1 MWEAVLDALKDS
13 AIVLP
18 FLLAIYIVI
27 ELLERNEKARRKT
40 VKLLNGKLAPL
51 VAGGIGIIPQCG
63 FSVVATDLYCSD
75 YIKTGTLVA
84 FFVATSDEALP
95 LLLTDKNTIGIVW
108 IVVLVKILYAVLLG
122 FVINIFDKRV
132 LSTETPKVEEEGC
145 CHHEVGDEEHHD
157 GNVFWNFIKHP
168 FLHTLKIF
176 IYIFV
181 INALFGILMFYASD
195 SIVQFVSKIGIW
207 QTPIVAAIGLI
218 PNCASSVIVAEMYSE
233 NIIGLP
239 AMLAGLVSNSG
250 IALAVLFKDKEHTK
264 RNLLVAGIMYLAGV
278 LIGIG
283 GELVKLLI

>member
-145 CHHEVGDEEHHD
+145 CHHDVGDEEHHD
-157 GNVFWNFIKHP
+157 GNAFWNFIKHP
-168 FLHTLKIF
+168 LLHTLKIF

>member
-168 FLHTLKIF
+168 LLHTLKIF

-195 SIVQFVSKIGIW
+195 PIVQFVSKIGIW

>member
-157 GNVFWNFIKHP
+157 GNVFWDFIKHP
-168 FLHTLKIF
+168 LLHALKIF

-264 RNLLVAGIMYLAGV
+264 RNVLVAGIMYLAGV